1 MVKTVPAALTTHKA
15 QDVTA
20 FATAWQIER
29 LDGVIQRFANGS
41 RDVFL
46 DIGDGNGSQFYSSK
60 EGFSRTNIANDS
72 ELSIGN
78 LEVIGIFSGASLD
91 ETDLRRGIYDF
102 ADVKIMT
109 YNQLG
114 PTDGIIKMLRGQMA
128 QVVVTTKGFFKV
140 ELRDLTQLFT
150 KELGELYSKDC
161 RADLGDKRCRV
172 PIFPD
177 YIPPSTALSLGEFY
191 RIAVVAPDP
200 TPCST
205 IVMNFEDTDGVTSGA
220 PGFTNEGLEADPN
233 GLVGQRQID
242 TAQAP
247 AGGSSTSSLLLDGA
261 GDRVEWTDRPAFA
274 IETNLATI
282 QAHVRLNV
290 ASINQCIA
298 AQYRTQFNRRSWA
311 IWIDTSNNL
320 NLAVGTS
327 TGTLDFQIIG
337 TTVMTTG
344 VDYHVAACKK
354 TNGDWEL
361 WLDGAS
367 EGTATPTSQTM
378 SSNPESLRIGAL
390 SAPGV
395 TFHWNGWIDRFHFL
409 IGASLYESPFTPP
422 TGNLI
427 VPAASDGS
435 EFIWEEFGDKI
446 YEVTTAG
453 TTGPCPIAPNTTVGG
468 THDQGSVTFTALH
481 SFMRFAEVSAVDGTE
496 PRRKFTVTELTPNSG
511 YSISARTPATLGY
524 ADGFF
529 DFGGVTFDTGSNATR
544 AKEVRIFTADDG
556 VTITQDI
563 ELWESMPFDITVG
576 DKLRIFPG
584 CDKLHATCFTKY
596 NNANNIVA
604 EPFVPGADTLGTY
617 PDAH

>member
-1 MVKTVPAALTTHKA
+1 MVKTVPAALQTHKA

-46 DIGDGNGSQFYSSK
+46 DIGDGNGDQFYSAK

-72 ELSIGN
+72 EMNVGN
-78 LEVIGIFSGASLD
+78 LEVIGIFSGAALD

-128 QVVVTTKGFFKV
+128 QVTVTNKGFFKV
-140 ELRDLTQLFT
+140 ELRDLTQLFS

-161 RADLGDKRCRV
+161 RADVGDERCRV
-172 PIFPD
+172 PIYPD
-177 YIPPSTALSLGEFY
+177 YIPPSIAVVIGDFY
-191 RIAVVAPDP
+191 RITTVAPDP

-205 IVMNFEDTDGVTSGA
+205 IVMNFEDVDGVTSGA

-233 GLVGQRQID
+233 ALVGNRQID

-274 IETNLATI
+274 IESNLATI
-282 QAHVRLNV
+282 QAHVRMNV
-290 ASINQCIA
+290 DTIEQTIIG
-298 AQYRTQFNRRSWA
+298 QYRTQFNRRSWFIGVSA
-311 IWIDTSNNL
+311 ANFL
-320 NLAVGTS
+320 VLGVGTS
-327 TGTLDFQIIG
+327 TGTLDFLLTG
-337 TTVMTTG
+337 TTAMSAG

-361 WLDGAS
+361 WLDGGS
-367 EGTATPTSQTM
+367 EGTATPTSQTGA
-378 SSNPESLRIGAL
+378 SNVESLRIGAR
-390 SAPGV
+390 SQPGV
-395 TFHWNGWIDRFHFL
+395 TFHWNGWIDRVHFL
-409 IGASLYESPFTPP
+409 IGASLYEAPFTPP

-427 VPAASDGS
+427 IPPAADGDD
-435 EFIWEEFGDKI
+435 FIWEEFGDRV
-446 YEVTTAG
+446 YEVTVAG
-453 TTGPCPIAPNTTVGG
+453 TTSPCPIAPNETVGG
-468 THDQGSVTFTALH
+468 THDQGSATFTALH
-481 SFMRFAEVSAVDGTE
+481 SFMRFAEVTAVGSD
-496 PRRKFTVTELTPNSG
+496 PRRFFTVTELTPNSG
-511 YSISARTPATLGY
+511 YTIADKTPATLGFE
-524 ADGFF
+524 DDFF
-529 DFGGVTFDTGSNATR
+529 NFGGVTFDTGANAGK
-544 AKEVRIFTADDG
+544 AKEVRVFTADDG
-556 VTITQDI
+556 ATITQDI
-563 ELWESMPFDITVG
+563 EMFEPMPFDVAIG
-576 DKLRIFPG
+576 DKLKIFPG
-584 CDKLHATCFTKY
+584 CDKLHTSCFTKF
-596 NNANNIVA
+596 NNAKNFVG
-604 EPFVPGADTLGTY
+604 EPFVPGQDTLGTY